1 MWVRSLVW
9 EELLEKE
16 MVTHPSILAWEI
28 PWVEESGR
36 LHTAH
41 GGSQEL
47 DMT

>member
-28 PWVEESGR
+28 PWVDEPDR
-36 LHTAH
+36 LQ
-41 GGSQEL
+41 SMEL
-47 DMT
+47 QGLDTTQ